1 MLAVVSLQPHT
12 LDVQTL
18 SFVAVCVVTLLGLC
32 LIFAWLQ
39 QRDAR
44 ALAWWGTAYLVGA
57 TSMVLWSAP
66 NPAVALPNE
75 LPAALIFVACGMIWN
90 GVRLFHG
97 RPILPMVIFAG
108 AFAWLVFCQ
117 IPALSTGIGHLALGA
132 SVVGV
137 YTFFIAFE
145 FWRER
150 RHALYSWP
158 VAIVVSVLHAG
169 IFVIPITLR
178 TFLPVLFADNWL
190 TVFALE
196 SIIYAVGTG
205 FVMLLM
211 VKDHHVHIYRKAAT
225 VDSLTGLLN
234 RGAFMEAAIK
244 MCDIYRKRGK
254 PVTLMMFDL
263 DHFKSINDRFGHGT
277 GDSVLR
283 MFATVARSSMRA
295 SDVIGRLGGEEF
307 AAIVPEPMAGAL
319 VVAERLRKAFQTA
332 GVTIDTHA
340 IGATVSIGAA
350 TSHELTT
357 NIDGLL
363 VRADAALYRA
373 KRGGR
378 NRIQTDQGAGAE
390 KQPNN
395 PAAAAGR
402 VSTGKHRRAS
412 PRKSVARHSDNAVP
426 AALPG
431 G

>member
-1 MLAVVSLQPHT
+1 MLAEVSLQPLT

-18 SFVAVCVVTLLGLC
+18 SFVAVCVATLLGMF

-39 QRDAR
+39 QPDAR
-44 ALAWWGTAYLVGA
+44 ALAWWGTAYLIGA
-57 TSMVLWSAP
+57 SSMVLWSAP
-66 NPAVALPNE
+66 NPAVTFPNE
-75 LPAALIFVACGMIWN
+75 LPAALIFMACGMIWN

-97 RPILPMVIFAG
+97 RPILPMAIFAG

-117 IPALSTGIGHLALGA
+117 IPALSTGIGHFALGTA
-132 SVVGV
+132 VVAL

-158 VAIVVSVLHAG
+158 IAIVVSIMHAG

-178 TFLPVLFADNWL
+178 TFLPVLFANNWL

-196 SIIYAVGTG
+196 SIIYAIGTG

-225 VDSLTGLLN
+225 IDNLTGLLN
-234 RGAFMEAAIK
+234 RGAFMESAIK
-244 MCDIYRKRGK
+244 MCEIYRKRGK

-263 DHFKSINDRFGHGT
+263 DHFKSVNDRFGHAI

-283 MFATVARSSMRA
+283 VFATVARSSMRA

-307 AAIVPEPMAGAL
+307 AAIVPEPMAGAM
-319 VVAERLRKAFQTA
+319 VVAERLRSAFQTA
-332 GVTIDTHA
+332 GVTIDAHA
-340 IGATVSIGAA
+340 IGATVSIGVA
-350 TSHELTT
+350 TSFELTT

-363 VRADAALYRA
+363 ARADAALYRA

-378 NRIQTDQGAGAE
+378 NRIQTDRGAE
-390 KQPNN
+390 EAIQTSYPV
-395 PAAAAGR
+395 AAAGR
-402 VSTGKHRRAS
+402 SSTGKRGRGS
-412 PRKSVARHSDNAVP
+412 PRKAVARHSDKAVP